1 MPAPAEGNAWHWAW
15 DMQPS
20 SAQRIFDDGDMST
33 TAHIHIVATRLQRRI
48 VIMASMKRARSLG
61 LYVELML
68 YSPGYGPTT
77 LLTASEATSL
87 STDPSVIWLH
97 MSQGGGH
104 FSAFTSKGTPA
115 LDEIPRGALGLAEIP

>member
-48 VIMASMKRARSLG
+48 VMATMRYAGSLG
-61 LYVELML
+61 LHVELTL

-77 LLTASEATSL
+77 SPTASEATSL